1 MEIVIHARNAN
12 LAEDFESIVIDKL
25 KSLSRFSVPLDSLK
39 VEVMEESNPHFGKSS
54 HEVHLTTHGSGP
66 FFRAEGAGFNNLAA
80 FDDAVKSLELQI
92 RKVHEK
98 SKDYMHKK
106 ITEGLVE

>member
-1 MEIVIHARNAN
+1 MEIVIHSRNAH
-12 LAEDFESIVIDKL
+12 LAEDFESIVTDKL
-25 KSLSRFSVPLDSLK
+25 KSLTRFSVPLDSLK
-39 VEVMEESNPHFGKSS
+39 VEVIHENNPHFGKSS

-80 FDDAVKSLELQI
+80 FDEAVKSLELQI

-98 SKDYMHKK
+98 SKDFLHKK
-106 ITEGLVE
+106 ITGDLK